1 MTAAK
6 EFDIAAVIFIHEYL
20 FYDLIFRLYYKPII
34 CTLNFVGN

>member
-20 FYDLIFRLYYKPII
+20 FLRLNIP
-34 CTLNFVGN
+34 LLL